1 MYTQFG
7 SGIATGDVGEAT
19 GRQATSQAFD
29 RIDADRVDFC
39 QVFCSS
45 TYDAESVLSGVR
57 AVIGSDTEL
66 IGCTSTAEFTEA
78 GVVEPGVAVGLITSE
93 SMEFETRLGTG
104 IGEDVPAA
112 VTEALSGR
120 PTETDH
126 PYVSA
131 IVLHDG
137 LRGVGEQLA
146 LAVQRKL
153 GPQVSFAGGAA
164 SDNYEMASTSVFCG
178 DEVIEDA
185 LAVALIASEQRPVIA
200 VNHGHVPISEPVEV
214 TESDGNVV
222 TELDGRP
229 AFEVWRDAVR
239 ERAREAFDVEVD
251 EIEAMTPINRRL
263 MGEFEFGIDQ
273 GDGYKIRWPGT
284 ADVETGELEFAV
296 NIPEGMVFRVMHG
309 EPDDQIASAR
319 GAVAE
324 ALELAGD
331 REMAGGFIF
340 DCACRD
346 IILGDRFGDA
356 VDAMDETLDLPFSG
370 FATYGEIAMQMGQ
383 MTGFHN
389 TTTVVMLIPER

>member
-1 MYTQFG
+1 MHTQFG
-7 SGIATGDVGEAT
+7 TGIATGEFGEAT
-19 GRQATSQAFD
+19 GREATTQAFD

-45 TYDAESVLSGVR
+45 TYDAETVLTGVR
-57 AVIGSDTEL
+57 AVIGSDADL

-78 GVVEPGVAVGLITSE
+78 GVVEPGVAVGLVTSE
-93 SMEFETRLGTG
+93 SMTFETRLGTG
-104 IGEDVPAA
+104 IGADVSGA

-120 PTETDH
+120 PTETDL

-131 IVLHDG
+131 VVLHDG

-164 SDNYEMASTSVFCG
+164 SDNYQMESTSVFCG
-178 DEVIEDA
+178 DEVAEDA

-200 VNHGHVPISEPVEV
+200 VNHGHVPISDPVEV
-214 TESDGNVV
+214 TESEGNVV

-239 ERAREAFDVEVD
+239 ERARAVFDVDVD
-251 EIEAMTPINRRL
+251 EIEEMTSLSRRL

-273 GDGYKIRWPGT
+273 GDGYKIRWPGV
-284 ADVETGELEFAV
+284 ADVETGALEFAV
-296 NIPEGMVFRVMHG
+296 DIPEGLVFRVMHG

-319 GAVAE
+319 EAVAE

-340 DCACRD
+340 DCACRE
-346 IILGDRFGDA
+346 IILGDRFGEA
-356 VDAMDETLDLPFSG
+356 VDTMNETLDLPLTG

-389 TTTVVMLIPER
+389 TTTVVMLLPDR